1 MDPKDLLPPPPW
13 EGPPIPIYLQKRVF
27 YYGVSA
33 KDVPSILREGV
44 KVEKTRWKR
53 IFLTRTPSYAADYGD
68 VVLEVRLPR
77 HFPISRS
84 MMGEYMTYEDIPPE
98 SIRVKEALLPETV
111 ATPVE
116 LAATGRYPEL
126 DRAITERN
134 MLRDKYMRIQA
145 EGGAGTRTLRELEIA
160 ETRVIEEW
168 KKALGG
174 NPRPTNPQP
183 SSLSEERKGLCYELA
198 WRWLLKH
205 KEGTL
210 VHGVVFAGEPL
221 SWINH
226 AWVELDDEVYE
237 PQNDETFSKTAFYQ
251 AFQAKPAQR
260 YTLLEATKMAL
271 RTRNYGPWSGP
282 EIQDILGRATLLAKG
297 WKGER

>member
-1 MDPKDLLPPPPW
+1 MIRVCAWCGKGMGETPPLSDKSVTHGICKECSERVRKEASGGISDLLPPPPW
-13 EGPPIPIYLQKRVF
+13 EGPPIPKGFLRKPNKTSPLLLQTV
-27 YYGVSA
+27 G
-33 KDVPSILREGV
+33 RE
-44 KVEKTRWKR
+44 
-53 IFLTRTPSYAADYGD
+53 
-68 VVLEVRLPR
+68 
-77 HFPISRS
+77 
-84 MMGEYMTYEDIPPE
+84 
-98 SIRVKEALLPETV
+98 
-111 ATPVE
+111 
-116 LAATGRYPEL
+116 
-126 DRAITERN
+126 
-134 MLRDKYMRIQA
+134 
-145 EGGAGTRTLRELEIA
+145 
-160 ETRVIEEW
+160 
-168 KKALGG
+168 
-174 NPRPTNPQP
+174 
-183 SSLSEERKGLCYELA
+183 GLCYELA

-210 VHGVVFAGEPL
+210 VHGVVFAGDPL